1 MKNSN
6 CSIIKDLIPNYIEDL
21 VSDDTKK
28 FMENHINTCNECRQI
43 LQMAQKEQKK
53 ESITEKDNQ
62 VNELK

>member
-21 VSDDTKK
+21 VSDETKA

-53 ESITEKDNQ
+53 E
-62 VNELK
+62 V